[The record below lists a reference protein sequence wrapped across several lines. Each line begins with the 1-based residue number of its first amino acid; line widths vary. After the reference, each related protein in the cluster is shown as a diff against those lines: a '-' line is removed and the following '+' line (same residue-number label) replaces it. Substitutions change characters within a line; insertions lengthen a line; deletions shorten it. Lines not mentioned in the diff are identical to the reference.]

1 MLRGGGRM
9 LTCLWGTT
17 EERLTNPLQVNQLD
31 PRGTSAEVG
40 LKAVVLARI
49 AARFSS

>member
-1 MLRGGGRM
+1 MLRGGGGM

-17 EERLTNPLQVNQLD
+17 RERLTNPLQINQLD

-40 LKAVVLARI
+40 LEAVVLAGI